1 MTTLDGRDGVPETVL
16 APPSAAASPVPAGPA
31 AFDLSTAWRR
41 LGLTPDDLRSSLVVI
56 AKAFAPVLAGLA
68 VVIALVTAVALPDD
82 VSGSLADW
90 LQTAV
95 VVLALA
101 LGGRLVVDGS
111 VAVDGLTAE
120 VTTALRLMPLVVT
133 VLVLGLVARASARA
147 ERQNPSVALPRLL
160 ARSALTGLLA
170 GVITGLLALL
180 SSTSSPY
187 GLDLADAFDL
197 PASIDVGAGV
207 FGTFLGA
214 TVLVFLATA
223 LSRLK
228 AAPSLDLLVP
238 AAAGVRDPARTG
250 ELRVALRVLRTFAVG
265 LLAAVAIGLV
275 VAFLDR
281 AFLSDD
287 LDGDRLAV
295 LGGLLVL
302 GLNAAVAL
310 ALGVLG
316 VPMVAAG
323 QTRGS
328 GDLMTMFHDSIGTSS
343 SHSFG
348 LVDSPRLLL
357 VLLVPIAIA
366 LGTAVRRALREPGV
380 VVTPRMLQWAAGLGA
395 AGAFAAALLV
405 RVAASGTAAASAAAP
420 GDSGFGDMGIGG
432 SLSGTAAFS
441 ANPSLLWAPLLGAV
455 WAAAVVWAV
464 RLGPTLALS
473 LPPRAARLI
482 AGRRISPAWSAALA
496 GTAPAPAGHR
506 SPAVRLTAVVAAA
519 VLAVAAV
526 GTALVA
532 VLNATVFTPEAAAA
546 DYLKAVADRDVAAV
560 VAQLADPP
568 KGNDQP
574 LLSEKVLGSD
584 DFSPIDHP
592 SIGAVH
598 EYGDSATVDVAYVVA
613 GHRVDD
619 SISLS
624 SGGGLFRDWRV
635 DESLPGVDSSSD
647 SGLGRRI
654 GGVALDD
661 GSYLALP
668 GRYVVHA
675 ADDPLLTADDSAFV
689 VTTDNAQSPSLQPR
703 VKREA
708 LSTARHA
715 VDAAIAKCAAAT
727 TLRLHNCPFLTES
740 RWDGVTN
747 PQITITE
754 QPEYSLEY
762 DESTGTLRIDTKSN
776 GWLTL
781 TGTETADMFSGPEQQ
796 SVHEK
801 YWFNLNGEIT
811 VSGSGVRISFDG

>member
-1 MTTLDGRDGVPETVL
+1 
-16 APPSAAASPVPAGPA
+16 
-31 AFDLSTAWRR
+31 
-41 LGLTPDDLRSSLVVI
+41 
-56 AKAFAPVLAGLA
+56 
-68 VVIALVTAVALPDD
+68 
-82 VSGSLADW
+82 
-90 LQTAV
+90 
-95 VVLALA
+95 
-101 LGGRLVVDGS
+101 
-111 VAVDGLTAE
+111 
-120 VTTALRLMPLVVT
+120 
-133 VLVLGLVARASARA
+133 
-147 ERQNPSVALPRLL
+147 
-160 ARSALTGLLA
+160 
-170 GVITGLLALL
+170 
-180 SSTSSPY
+180 
-187 GLDLADAFDL
+187 
-197 PASIDVGAGV
+197 
-207 FGTFLGA
+207 
-214 TVLVFLATA
+214 
-223 LSRLK
+223 
-228 AAPSLDLLVP
+228 
-238 AAAGVRDPARTG
+238 
-250 ELRVALRVLRTFAVG
+250 
-265 LLAAVAIGLV
+265 
-275 VAFLDR
+275 
-281 AFLSDD
+281 
-287 LDGDRLAV
+287 
-295 LGGLLVL
+295 
-302 GLNAAVAL
+302 
-310 ALGVLG
+310 
-316 VPMVAAG
+316 
-323 QTRGS
+323 
-328 GDLMTMFHDSIGTSS
+328 
-343 SHSFG
+343 
-348 LVDSPRLLL
+348 
-357 VLLVPIAIA
+357 
-366 LGTAVRRALREPGV
+366 
-380 VVTPRMLQWAAGLGA
+380 
-395 AGAFAAALLV
+395 
-405 RVAASGTAAASAAAP
+405 
-420 GDSGFGDMGIGG
+420 MGIGG

>member
-31 AFDLSTAWRR
+31 TFDLSTAWRR

-56 AKAFAPVLAGLA
+56 AKTFAPVLAGLA
-68 VVIALVTAVALPDD
+68 VVIAVVTAVALPDD
-82 VSGSLADW
+82 FSGSLADW

-111 VAVDGLTAE
+111 VAVDGVTAE

-133 VLVLGLVARASARA
+133 VLVLGLVARATARA
-147 ERQNPSVALPRLL
+147 ERQNPSAALPRLL
-160 ARSALTGLLA
+160 ARSALTGLVA

-180 SSTSSPY
+180 ASTSSPY
-187 GLDLADAFDL
+187 GLDLGEQFDI
-197 PASIDVGAGV
+197 PASLDVGAGA
-207 FGTFLGA
+207 FGAFLGA
-214 TVLVFLATA
+214 TVLVLAA
-223 LSRLK
+223 AAFARL
-228 AAPSLDLLVP
+228 AATHSLGLLLP
-238 AAAGVRDPARTG
+238 AAGRRDPERTRD
-250 ELRVALRVLRTFAVG
+250 LRVALRVLHSFAVA
-265 LLAAVAIGLV
+265 LLAVAVVGLV
-275 VAFLDR
+275 LAFLDR
-281 AFLSDD
+281 AFLSDA
-287 LDGDRLAV
+287 LDGGRLAV

-302 GLNAAVAL
+302 GLNAALAL

-316 VPMVAAG
+316 VPMTAAG
-323 QTRGS
+323 QSKGS
-328 GDLMTMFHDSIGTSS
+328 ADLMDAFHDSTGSSS

-348 LVDSPRLLL
+348 LLDSPWLLL
-357 VLLVPIAIA
+357 VLLVPMAIA

-380 VVTPRMLQWAAGLGA
+380 VVTPRTVQLAAGLGA
-395 AGAFAAALLV
+395 AAALAAALLV
-405 RVAASGTAAASAAAP
+405 RVAASGTAAASASA
-420 GDSGFGDMGIGG
+420 SGNGGLADVGIGG
-432 SLSGTAAFS
+432 SLSGTAGFS

-464 RLGPTLALS
+464 RFGPTLALS
-473 LPPRAARLI
+473 LPPRAARLL
-482 AGRRISPAWSAALA
+482 AGRGISAEWSAALA

-506 SPAVRLTAVVAAA
+506 STAVRWTAVVAAA
-519 VLAVAAV
+519 VVALAAV
-526 GTALVA
+526 GSAVVA

-546 DYLKAVADRDVAAV
+546 DYLKAIADRDVAAV

-574 LLSEKVLGSD
+574 LLSTKVLGSD
-584 DFSPIDHP
+584 DFSPINHP

-668 GRYVVHA
+668 GRYVAHP

-689 VTTDNAQSPSLQPR
+689 VTTDSAQSPSLEPR
-703 VKREA
+703 VKPEA

-715 VDAAIAKCAAAT
+715 VDAVIAKCAAAT
-727 TLRLHNCPFLTES
+727 TLPLHNCPFLTES
-740 RWDGVTN
+740 RWDDVTN

-762 DESTGTLRIDTKSN
+762 DESTGTLQIDTESN

-796 SVHEK
+796 SVHET

-811 VSGSGVRISFDG
+811 VSGSGVRISFDE